1 MSKIA
6 VKMSEATNAIVN
18 LGRTLDNEKKKKKN
32 QCGKSGSRI
41 TTSNRK
47 RIYFNTCAFSILI
60 LVLASKRS
68 TTFPIAIE
76 FPFFHA
82 SVDSKYLLGNLDP
95 S

>member
-18 LGRTLDNEKKKKKN
+18 LGRTLDNEKKKKN